1 MQRRPRTRTAR
12 PAQHPVP
19 ARRRGTGLTASA
31 AVLALT
37 TCGVLTACAP
47 APAADEGLER
57 SDVARVVVAPAD
69 AAAGPDAVA
78 ATEELG
84 LLALR
89 ATAEPEENALVSPA
103 SLSFALALLAEGARG
118 ETAASLDAALG
129 AAGPDRTA
137 AYNALQGELAK
148 HDGDPAVA
156 QDDELPERPVLHL
169 ANQAV
174 LDDQLVVEQD
184 YLDAL
189 ASGFDAGVQRT
200 DLGGGEGKKVLDAW
214 VNHHTGG
221 LIEESAIQ
229 PDPSLRLVLQNAI
242 LLAARWQSPFEESS
256 TGDQEFTGPDGTAP
270 TEMLRGTRPWAYAEA
285 DGWAAVRLPYAEAF
299 HADVLLPPDGTDPAD
314 VDPGT
319 LTALTTALDDATPQV
334 VELAMPT
341 LELEPPTLDLAPAL
355 EQAGLGGLFD
365 APDLTGI
372 STAEQ
377 LRVSQVLQQAYL
389 NLDAEGT
396 VAAAVT
402 EIAAETTS
410 AMPEEPAVRMTVDR
424 PYLLRI
430 AHTETHLPL
439 FLAAVR
445 SPQH

>member
-1 MQRRPRTRTAR
+1 MQRDQAPR
-12 PAQHPVP
+12 PAQYPT
-19 ARRRGTGLTASA
+19 RRFPHRRAAAPTAA
-31 AVLALT
+31 VATAVLALT
-37 TCGVLTACAP
+37 ACGP
-47 APAADEGLER
+47 GPDQGLEQ
-57 SDVARVVVAPAD
+57 SDAERVVVVPAD
-69 AAAGPDAVA
+69 APASADAVA

-89 ATAEPEENALVSPA
+89 ATAEPDDNALVSPA

-118 ETAASLDAALG
+118 ETAASLDEALG
-129 AAGPDRTA
+129 ASGTDRTT
-137 AYNALQGELAK
+137 AYNALAGALAA
-148 HDGDPAVA
+148 HDGDPGVA
-156 QDDELPERPVLHL
+156 QDDELPEKPLLHL

-174 LDDQLVVEQD
+174 LDDQLEVEQD

-189 ASGFDAGVQRT
+189 ASAFDAGVQRT

-221 LIEESAIQ
+221 LIEKSAIE

-242 LLAARWQSPFEESS
+242 LLAARWEVPFEKHTTSDEN
-256 TGDQEFTGPDGTAP
+256 FTGPDGTEP
-270 TEMLRGTRPWAYAEA
+270 TEMLHGTHSWAYAES
-285 DGWAAVRLPYAEAF
+285 DGWAAVRLPYVEAF
-299 HADVLLPPDGTDPAD
+299 HADVLLPPVGTDPAEIA
-314 VDPGT
+314 PET
-319 LTALTTALDDATPQV
+319 LAALTEALDGAASQT

-355 EQAGLGGLFD
+355 EEAGLAGLYD
-365 APDLTGI
+365 TPDLSGI
-372 STAEQ
+372 STAEA
-377 LRVSQVLQQAYL
+377 LRVSQVMQQAYL
-389 NLDAEGT
+389 NLDEEGT

-402 EIAAETTS
+402 EIAVEAS
-410 AMPEEPAVRMTVDR
+410 GAMPEQPAVRMTVDR

-430 AHTETHLPL
+430 AHTETKLPL

>member
-1 MQRRPRTRTAR
+1 MQHRPRTVSPSTAPHR
-12 PAQHPVP
+12 
-19 ARRRGTGLTASA
+19 ARRRAAAATSA
-31 AVLALT
+31 AAAAALALT
-37 TCGVLTACAP
+37 GC
-47 APAADEGLER
+47 APAADEGLVR
-57 SDVARVVVAPAD
+57 SDTARVVVAPAD

-89 ATAEPEENALVSPA
+89 ATAEPKENALVSPA

-118 ETAASLDAALG
+118 ETATTLDAALG
-129 AAGPDRTA
+129 AAGEERTS

-148 HDGDPAVA
+148 HDGDPAVV

-169 ANQAV
+169 ADQAV
-174 LDDQLVVEQD
+174 LDDELTVEPD

-189 ASGFDAGVQRT
+189 ASAFDAGVQRT
-200 DLGGGEGKKVLDAW
+200 DLGGGEGKKVLDSW

-221 LIEESAIQ
+221 LIEESAIE

-242 LLAARWQSPFEESS
+242 LLAARWQSPFDEAS
-256 TGDQEFTGPDGTAP
+256 TGDQDFTGPGGTAP
-270 TEMLRGTRPWAYAEA
+270 TEMLRGTRPWAYAES

-299 HADVLLPPDGTDPAD
+299 HADLLLPPEGTDPAD

-319 LTALTTALDDATPQV
+319 LTTLTTALDDAAPQV
-334 VELAMPT
+334 VELTMPT

-355 EQAGLGGLFD
+355 ERAGLAGLYD
-365 APDLTGI
+365 SPDLSGI

-377 LRVSQVLQQAYL
+377 LRVSQVLQQAHL
-389 NLDAEGT
+389 NLDEDGT

-402 EIAAETTS
+402 EIAAEATS

-430 AHTETHLPL
+430 AHTETRLPL